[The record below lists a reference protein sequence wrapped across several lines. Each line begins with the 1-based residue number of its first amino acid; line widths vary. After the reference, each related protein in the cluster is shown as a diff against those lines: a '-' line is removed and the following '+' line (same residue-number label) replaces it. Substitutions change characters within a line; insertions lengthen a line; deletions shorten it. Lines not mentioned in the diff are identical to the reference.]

1 VHLGHDLRLVLRG
14 FRQTP
19 APAILIVLTLGLA
32 IGANSATFSLIDRV
46 ALRPLPVEKPYEIV
60 MVNALGLPYH
70 LPGGSVISNAGKVRG
85 MPYPLFQSLRAG
97 LTRSF
102 TAMAAF
108 RGFRLT
114 VSAEPT
120 ALEILGEGVT
130 ADYFR
135 VLGLHPLVGRTFT
148 PAEEGQRDGAA
159 IAILNHGFWLR
170 QFGGDRAILNRTI
183 RLNNVPFTVVGVLA
197 PGYSGMFTWSRPDV
211 FVPVALGDQLRPPP
225 QVSPAWSWD
234 GLSNGSYFAIAR
246 LAPGVARDAAERDLR
261 VYYQRLW
268 DDVVASRHVTLTAKD
283 MDVYRRRAPEVLPA
297 GTVGSTE
304 SGTPHSYEVP
314 LRLLFAMTVF
324 VLLVAAANVANLLAA
339 SGARRGHE
347 MAVSLALGARRWDL
361 LRPRLV
367 EALALTIVSGAAALL
382 LAEWTGNLVPSLLG
396 LGEDLAGIDTRP
408 DARVVVFTAG
418 MSVLT
423 GLLIW
428 LASALLVTRRAAL
441 PSLVAGRADASG
453 RRPGAMLRRGLV
465 VVQVALSLA
474 LVCTAVLF
482 GRSLANVLSVDPG
495 FDADHVVGFTV
506 NPRAVGYDGDR
517 LESYV
522 QALVNRARALPGV
535 SRVAVSSVMPLSG
548 GGCCTEVSGPRQQ
561 AGHAGTQYAGTVGV
575 SPDYFATIGLGFVTG
590 RSFDERDVTTAPR
603 VVTANEAAARLL
615 VDSPEVI
622 GQRIGFAGGPASLQ
636 IVGVVRDSRSGL
648 KTPAEPTLYLPR
660 AQMSGAGPISVLLRV
675 PRAETVSAAT
685 VTEIVRRLDRGVALT
700 AFGSLGTLAR
710 DALLR
715 DRMLAGLSQVFAA
728 LAGLLAAM
736 GLAGLTSVNVTRR
749 TREIG
754 IRLALGASR
763 GSVQRLMLREVAV
776 LIGAGT
782 AAGLVLFLSANRVLR
797 SMLFEIS
804 ADDPVTIALA
814 IAALAAIGLLAGLLP
829 ARRAAYVDPA
839 VTLRCE

>member
-1 VHLGHDLRLVLRG
+1 VHLGHDLRVVLRG

-19 APAILIVLTLGLA
+19 APAVLIVLTLGLA

-60 MVNALGLPYH
+60 IVNAEQLPF
-70 LPGGSVISNAGKVRG
+70 PCPCVAGSAGKLKG

-97 LTRSF
+97 LSRSF
-102 TAMAAF
+102 SAMGAF
-108 RGFRLT
+108 HGIVGLT
-114 VSAEPT
+114 IAAEPS
-120 ALEILGEGVT
+120 AIQIYGESVT
-130 ADYFR
+130 ADFFK
-135 VLGLHPLVGRTFT
+135 VLGLHAVLGRTLL
-148 PAEEGQRDGAA
+148 PSDEGQRDGPA
-159 IAILNHGFWLR
+159 IAVLNHGFWMR
-170 QFGGDRAILNRTI
+170 QYGGDRSILNRTI
-183 RLNNVPFTVVGVLA
+183 RLNNIPFTVVGVLA
-197 PGYSGMFTWSRPDV
+197 PGYSGMVPGYRPDV
-211 FVPVALGDQLRPPP
+211 FVPVAMSGQLMPARLRA
-225 QVSPAWSWD
+225 PAWYAWD
-234 GLSNGSYFAIAR
+234 SPTMSTHNVIAR
-246 LAPGVARDAAERDLR
+246 LAPGVTREAAERELR

-268 DDVVASRHVTLTAKD
+268 DEVARMRKVTLTAKD
-283 MDVYRRRAPEVLPA
+283 LDVYRTHPPEVIAA
-297 GTVGSTE
+297 GTVGSTQSASQRKTE
-304 SGTPHSYEVP
+304 AALG
-314 LRLLFAMTVF
+314 LLFAMTVF
-324 VLLVAAANVANLLAA
+324 VVLVAAGNVANLLAA

-367 EALALTIVSGAAALL
+367 EALALAIVSGAAALL
-382 LAEWTGNLVPSLLG
+382 VAEWTGNLVPSLLG

-408 DARVVVFTAG
+408 DARVVVFTAA
-418 MSVLT
+418 MSILT

-441 PSLVAGRADASG
+441 PSLVAGRADATG
-453 RRPGAMLRRGLV
+453 RRPGATVRRGLV

-506 NPRAVGYDGDR
+506 NPRSVGYDGDR

-535 SRVAVSSVMPLSG
+535 SRVAVSSVMPLSDS
-548 GGCCTEVSGPRQQ
+548 GCCTEVSGPRQQ
-561 AGHAGTQYAGTVGV
+561 AGHAGTQYAAIVEV
-575 SPDYFATIGLGFVTG
+575 SPDYFATIGLGLVTG
-590 RSFDERDVTTAPR
+590 RAFDERDVRTAPR
-603 VVTANEAAARLL
+603 VVVANEAAVRLL
-615 VDSPEVI
+615 VDSPEVL
-622 GQRIGFAGGPASLQ
+622 GQRIGDAGAPASLQ
-636 IVGVVRDSRSGL
+636 IVGVVRDGRSGL
-648 KTPAEPTLYLPR
+648 KRPAEPTLYLPR
-660 AQMSGAGPISVLLRV
+660 AQTNGAGPISVLLRV
-675 PRAETVSAAT
+675 PRTETVSAAA
-685 VTEIVRRLDRGVALT
+685 VTEMIRRLDRGVALT

-715 DRMLAGLSQVFAA
+715 ERMLAGLSQVFAA

-763 GSVQRLMLREVAV
+763 GSVQRLVLREVAV
-776 LIGAGT
+776 LIGGGT

-804 ADDPVTIALA
+804 PDDPVAIALA
-814 IAALAAIGLLAGLLP
+814 IAALAAIGVLAGLLP
-829 ARRAAYVDPA
+829 ARRAAHVDPA